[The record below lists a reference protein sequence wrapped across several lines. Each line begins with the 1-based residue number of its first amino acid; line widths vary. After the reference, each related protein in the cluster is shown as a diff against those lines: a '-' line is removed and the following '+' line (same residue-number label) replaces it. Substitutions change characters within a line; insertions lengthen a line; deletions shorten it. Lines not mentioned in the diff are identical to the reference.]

1 MMDIYPDVQNFNK
14 LYIEYNE
21 RLIRFAYGYVKD
33 RAVAEDFVMEGFITY
48 WENRH
53 DLALNTNPPAYIL
66 TVIKNKCLNHLQHLQ
81 TRCKVTEELKNHSEW
96 VLQTKINTLEA
107 CDPDYLFSGEI
118 KSIIDNTLQQL
129 PKKTQHIF
137 LMSRAEGLS
146 YSVIGKKMN
155 LSQKSIEY
163 HISKAL
169 EQLRISLKDFI

>member
-1 MMDIYPDVQNFNK
+1 M
-14 LYIEYNE
+14 
-21 RLIRFAYGYVKD
+21 
-33 RAVAEDFVMEGFITY
+33 
-48 WENRH
+48 
-53 DLALNTNPPAYIL
+53 
-66 TVIKNKCLNHLQHLQ
+66 Q
-81 TRCKVTEELKNHSEW
+81 TRYKVTEELKNHSEW

-118 KSIIDNTLQQL
+118 KSIIDNTLHRL

-137 LMSRAEGLS
+137 LMSRTEGLS

-155 LSQKSIEY
+155 LTQKSIEY